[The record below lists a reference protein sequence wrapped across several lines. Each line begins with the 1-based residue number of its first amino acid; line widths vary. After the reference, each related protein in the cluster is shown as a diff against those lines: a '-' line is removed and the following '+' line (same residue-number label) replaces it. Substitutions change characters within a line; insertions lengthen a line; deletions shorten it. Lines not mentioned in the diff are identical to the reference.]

1 MSRPSASADPS
12 LVVFAG
18 LLAFI
23 VASACDP
30 FMVHMRPAVLVFD
43 DLLLGI
49 FVNDGSCAFSGGKDN
64 SEARMINGA
73 I

>member
-1 MSRPSASADPS
+1 
-12 LVVFAG
+12 
-18 LLAFI
+18 
-23 VASACDP
+23 
-30 FMVHMRPAVLVFD
+30 MVHMRPAVLVFD

>member
-12 LVVFAG
+12 LVV
-18 LLAFI
+18 LADFQPL
-23 VASACDP
+23 SSPDACGP

-43 DLLLGI
+43 DLLLGT
-49 FVNDGSCAFSGGKDN
+49 FFYDGSCAFSGGKDN